1 MHVWV
6 FAHVTKRVQFFHERP
21 VRLEKGL
28 NVTELELTGRF
39 ESLLIRTN
47 LILMLALLE
56 DQVEK

>member
-1 MHVWV
+1 MLQSEFNFFTSDV
-6 FAHVTKRVQFFHERP
+6 FFPSDDP

-56 DQVEK
+56 DQVF